1 MNHAAFMSVRQSG
14 ANLLQI
20 LECAI
25 EFQWRLPAQHRQ
37 VSAAEIL
44 QNDVMK
50 SGSAEIEGSAVTKAT
65 DNVGMTHP
73 IERDCLVL
81 KILNQGTLEFG
92 VLIALQKNVECFRSE
107 ERRVGKECR
116 SRWGPDQ

>member
-44 QNDVMK
+44 QNDVVK
-50 SGSAEIEGSAVTKAT
+50 SGFAKIDGGTMAEAT
-65 DNVGMTHP
+65 DNVGMAHA
-73 IERDCLVL
+73 IERNCLVL
-81 KILNQGTLEFG
+81 KILNQRELDLS
-92 VLIALQKNVECFRSE
+92 VVIALQQHGEC
-107 ERRVGKECR
+107 C
-116 SRWGPDQ
+116 